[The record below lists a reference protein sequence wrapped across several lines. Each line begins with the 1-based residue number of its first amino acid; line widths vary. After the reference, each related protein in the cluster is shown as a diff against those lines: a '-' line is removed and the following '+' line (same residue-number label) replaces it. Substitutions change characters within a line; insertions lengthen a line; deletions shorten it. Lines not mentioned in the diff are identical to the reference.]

1 MYMNNLL
8 ENYINHCI
16 DDLELPIAQLSED
29 DKKIYIM
36 YEHQKY
42 TIEVISLLLNIP
54 IKKVENRICK
64 LICQGVS
71 MNLENINFNNSLCI
85 SIKEIINKN
94 DNKMNDKQLV
104 SFIKSNLKDKY
115 VDIKK
120 SHIKVALHMIN

>member
-1 MYMNNLL
+1 MNNLL